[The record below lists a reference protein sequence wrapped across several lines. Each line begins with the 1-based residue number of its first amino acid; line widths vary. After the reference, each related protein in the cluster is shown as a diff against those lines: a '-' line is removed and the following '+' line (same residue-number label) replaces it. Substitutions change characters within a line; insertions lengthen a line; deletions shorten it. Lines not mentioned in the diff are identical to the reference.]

1 MGVPPAGRE
10 HLLFAYGSLRRGE
23 LHHAHLE
30 GAEPLGI
37 ARTPAA
43 FHLVELLS
51 FPALVPG
58 GRLEVVGELYRV
70 PRELLLRLDVLKE
83 VPRLFDRARIAL
95 ADGSTAEA
103 YVMRLEQVVGMRRL
117 RTGDWRARFSAPRL
131 PAATQPGGWRGR
143 RR

>member
-1 MGVPPAGRE
+1 MGDPPAGRE
-10 HLLFAYGSLRRGE
+10 HLLFAYGSLRQGE

-30 GAEPLGI
+30 GAESLGI
-37 ARTPAA
+37 ARTLAA

-51 FPALVPG
+51 YPALVPG

-95 ADGSTAEA
+95 ADGRIAEA
-103 YVMRLEQVVGMRRL
+103 YLMRLEQVVGMRRL
-117 RTGDWRARFSAPRL
+117 RTGDWRARFSAPRR
-131 PAATQPGGWRGR
+131 PATQPGGWRGGR
-143 RR
+143 R